1 MRSVSRSTRRRNRSR
16 AAVMLEFV
24 LVFPMA
30 LVVVMFAFDVAK
42 VYMAMN
48 ATQYAASTS
57 VHKAASWGAAGVDG
71 ATCQD
76 AVTPVRRDGK
86 VLDTFCEKLLA
97 LPGGGI
103 VEDGIT
109 SIEVTPNA
117 YDSSTNVHGG
127 CSDTSQTVRINV
139 KVSLPS
145 VIPGLGT
152 LLGTVTGGDGKWHIE
167 VTEEARCEINA

>member
-1 MRSVSRSTRRRNRSR
+1 
-16 AAVMLEFV
+16 MLEFV
-24 LVFPMA
+24 MVFPMA

-57 VHKAASWGAAGVDG
+57 VHKAASWGAAGIDG
-71 ATCQD
+71 ATCAD
-76 AVTPVRRDGK
+76 AVTPVRGDAK
-86 VLDTFCEKLLA
+86 VLDTFCEKLRS
-97 LPGGGI
+97 LPGGAM
-103 VEDGIT
+103 VDAGIT
-109 SIEVTPNA
+109 SIDVTPNA

-139 KVSLPS
+139 KLSLPS

-152 LLGTVTGGDGKWHIE
+152 LLGTVTGGDGQWHVE

>member
-1 MRSVSRSTRRRNRSR
+1 MRSSKRSAQRRKRSR

-24 LVFPMA
+24 MVFPMA

-71 ATCQD
+71 ATCDD
-76 AVTPVRRDGK
+76 AVSPVRGDAK
-86 VLDTFCEKLLA
+86 VLDTFCEKLLS
-97 LPGGGI
+97 LPGGGM
-103 VEDGIT
+103 VNDGIT
-109 SIEVTPNA
+109 SIDVTPSS
-117 YDSSTNVHGG
+117 YDSTTNVHGG

-139 KVSLPS
+139 KVSIAS
-145 VIPGLGT
+145 IIPGLGT
-152 LLGTVTGGDGKWHIE
+152 LLGTATGGDGKWHIE
-167 VTEEARCEINA
+167 ITEEARCEINA